1 MSEREI
7 SSFSFNQF
15 LNEKKLMATRCK
27 ACGVLAAPPRAIC
40 HKCHEEEME
49 WVELEGRGKL
59 LTYTTIAV
67 GTPAMIEAG
76 YDRKKHY
83 CSGIVE
89 LDEGPCISAIILGVD
104 ANNPESIKIGTPLKV
119 EFLAKRE
126 GETEKTL
133 LAFRPIT
140 ES

>member
-15 LNEKKLMATRCK
+15 LREKKLMATQCK
-27 ACGVLAAPPRAIC
+27 TCGALAIPPRAIC
-40 HKCHEEEME
+40 RKCQGEELE
-49 WVELEGRGKL
+49 WVELGGRGKL

-76 YDRKKHY
+76 YDRNRHY

-89 LDEGPCISAIILGVD
+89 LDEGLCISAIILGVD
-104 ANNPESIKIGTPLKV
+104 ANEPETITIGTPLEV
-119 EFLAKRE
+119 EFLTTRE

-133 LAFRPIT
+133 LAFKPIT
-140 ES
+140 QD